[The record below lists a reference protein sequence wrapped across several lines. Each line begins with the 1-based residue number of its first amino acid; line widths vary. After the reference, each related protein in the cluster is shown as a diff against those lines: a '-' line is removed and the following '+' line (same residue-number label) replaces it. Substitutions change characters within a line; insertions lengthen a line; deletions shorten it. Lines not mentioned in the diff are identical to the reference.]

1 VTNDRARLD
10 RRLKSRRRESR
21 RARAMRARSTAID
34 SAGDLERAG
43 AVERAR
49 EARATSRA
57 RDEAKDASSRASN
70 DVDALRALARAAS
83 AARGAEAAMTRERC
97 VDALRAASSR
107 EADDEADAY
116 YAALSLHRALATR
129 ANRDDDEAMARC
141 VATCEEVVERYA
153 RRRGGR
159 DGAMRRETVALA
171 ALTVARARGPAAA
184 AETLRGGDER
194 ASVLGAAVARWLA
207 LRLVD
212 VDAERELTVAD
223 LTRLAVILSKARDS
237 RAATAFCECGG
248 VSSLCAL
255 IDVESSPPLS
265 AGTIFDC
272 AKAIAG
278 FCAALSDGS
287 TTARFDVEG
296 VSRELRAILSS
307 ASGKMA
313 DPLPA
318 VAATACRQ
326 ALASLEKYAATR
338 AGAVSTV
345 ERQSSYGALGD
356 CVAAAKELDFADASR
371 SGSHASLH
379 RAQKYDGSFGSQ
391 IDLSRTRSESLN
403 SLDAS
408 FSSPTKLI
416 PAASVPE
423 ASDTATA
430 LFTTPPPLAR
440 KRSDSG
446 TSPLLKSKSPA
457 RARSKKRAVALRRF
471 LLFVFAVGVVFAFAD
486 RLRAHRA

>member
-1 VTNDRARLD
+1 
-10 RRLKSRRRESR
+10 
-21 RARAMRARSTAID
+21 
-34 SAGDLERAG
+34 
-43 AVERAR
+43 
-49 EARATSRA
+49 
-57 RDEAKDASSRASN
+57 
-70 DVDALRALARAAS
+70 
-83 AARGAEAAMTRERC
+83 MTRERC

-356 CVAAAKELDFADASR
+356 CVTAAKELDFADASR

-471 LLFVFAVGVVFAFAD
+471 LFFVFAVGVVFAFAD

>member
-1 VTNDRARLD
+1 
-10 RRLKSRRRESR
+10 
-21 RARAMRARSTAID
+21 
-34 SAGDLERAG
+34 
-43 AVERAR
+43 
-49 EARATSRA
+49 
-57 RDEAKDASSRASN
+57 
-70 DVDALRALARAAS
+70 
-83 AARGAEAAMTRERC
+83 
-97 VDALRAASSR
+97 
-107 EADDEADAY
+107 
-116 YAALSLHRALATR
+116 
-129 ANRDDDEAMARC
+129 
-141 VATCEEVVERYA
+141 
-153 RRRGGR
+153 
-159 DGAMRRETVALA
+159 
-171 ALTVARARGPAAA
+171 
-184 AETLRGGDER
+184 
-194 ASVLGAAVARWLA
+194 VLGAAVARWLA

-356 CVAAAKELDFADASR
+356 CVTAAKELDFADASR

-471 LLFVFAVGVVFAFAD
+471 LFFVFAVGVVFAFAD